1 MRGQIRRC
9 YRIGFVVCCA
19 ISVLWIHPMT
29 KRIRT
34 EYQDWDEGIRKNI
47 YCLFACVRT
56 SWNQPKFQKA
66 TGLMQSNNPY
76 DKFFLQ
82 GFGLTCFFPRFVSTV
97 LTIYRET
104 YKASHFLR
112 ELLYKS
118 HDACRRP
125 SSPLAF
131 KTEQHTLCFFCI
143 SYSCWLPIFRI
154 IPCRRL

>member
-19 ISVLWIHPMT
+19 ISILWIHPMT

-82 GFGLTCFFPRFVSTV
+82 GFGLTCFFSPGLLVQFLPSIVRLTRHPTFFENYCTNLMMLVADHQAHWLSRRSSTHCV
-97 LTIYRET
+97 
-104 YKASHFLR
+104 F
-112 ELLYKS
+112 LYKLFM
-118 HDACRRP
+118 
-125 SSPLAF
+125 LASD
-131 KTEQHTLCFFCI
+131 I
-143 SYSCWLPIFRI
+143 SKYPM
-154 IPCRRL
+154 